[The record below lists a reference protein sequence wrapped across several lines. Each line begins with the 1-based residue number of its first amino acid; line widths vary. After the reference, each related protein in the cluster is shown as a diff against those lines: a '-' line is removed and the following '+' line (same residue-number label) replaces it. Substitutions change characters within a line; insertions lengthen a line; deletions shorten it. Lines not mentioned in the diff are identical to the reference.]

1 MITIL
6 VAAGEDDKDFLS
18 RLSRILDK
26 HFVTVRAYGQK
37 LESGGASPEL
47 MLGDLKSFKTIDTE
61 KVIVVYKKPEPF
73 TARVEG
79 ASLVVAIVDSSDTEL
94 LGHVSATRLPAI
106 TCGLRSRDTITLSS
120 MAPDSAV
127 IDLRRCINCLDAS
140 RAEPQEI
147 PLHLENPL
155 DSFLLMAAAA
165 IFILLGKTE
174 CLKEGF
180 I

>member
-6 VAAGEDDKDFLS
+6 VAAGDDDKDFFSGLS
-18 RLSRILDK
+18 RMLDK
-26 HFVTVRAYGQK
+26 HFVTARAYGQK
-37 LESGGASPEL
+37 LEAGGPFPAL
-47 MLGDLKSFKTIDTE
+47 MLCDLKSFKAIDTE
-61 KVIVVYKKPEPF
+61 KVIVVCKKPEPF
-73 TARVEG
+73 TARIKG
-79 ASLVVAIVDSSDTEL
+79 ASLVVAIVDSSDDEL
-94 LGHVSATRLPAI
+94 LEHVSATRLPAI

-127 IDLRRCINCLDAS
+127 IDLRRCITCLDGG

-147 PLHLENPL
+147 PIRLKNPL

-165 IFILLGKTE
+165 ILILSGKTE
-174 CLKEGF
+174 CIKEGF